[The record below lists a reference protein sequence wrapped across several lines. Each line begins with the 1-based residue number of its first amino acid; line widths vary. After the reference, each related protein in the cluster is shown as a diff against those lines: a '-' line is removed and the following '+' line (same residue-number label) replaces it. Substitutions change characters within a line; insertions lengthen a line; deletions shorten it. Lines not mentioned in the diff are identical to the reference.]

1 MSKEKS
7 LGLIKILTVSLS
19 PAILLFPSWSFQL
32 KAQSFPQLLVGVDF
46 PDIGDR
52 GAPPRTRG
60 AGSRGGCP
68 SESVEAPEDA
78 IPMTALMPKN
88 NVGTTVAPNPTVYV
102 YVPQTKDKEAEFRV
116 IDTQSEK
123 VVHQTTFK
131 LPNETAI
138 VKLNLP
144 TNVELKANTNYH
156 WDFYIIC
163 DPGNREKDQWV
174 EGWLERT
181 SLSSDMEARLQGV
194 KQQPLKQAKLYAD
207 DGIWHE
213 TLNIHAQQRNVHP
226 NEWVKLLD
234 SVGLVQIAESPIVDC
249 CQN

>member
-1 MSKEKS
+1 MFTEKS
-7 LGLIKILTVSLS
+7 LGLIKVLTVSLS
-19 PAILLFPSWSFQL
+19 PAILLFPGWSSEL
-32 KAQSFPQLLVGVDF
+32 RAQSFPQLLVSEF
-46 PDIGDR
+46 PDTGDQ

-68 SESVEAPEDA
+68 SEFVEAPEDA
-78 IPMTALMPKN
+78 MPMTAVMPKN

-116 IDTQSEK
+116 IDPQAEEI
-123 VVHQTTFK
+123 VHQTTFK

-144 TNVELKANTNYH
+144 KTVELKTNTNYH
-156 WDFYIIC
+156 WEFYIIC
-163 DPGNREKDQWV
+163 EPGNREQDQWV

-181 SLSSDMEARLQGV
+181 SLSSDTEAKLQV
-194 KQQPLKQAKLYAD
+194 TKQPLKQAKLYAD
-207 DGIWHE
+207 AGVWHE
-213 TLNIHAQQRNVHP
+213 TLSIHIEQRDSYP
-226 NEWVKLLD
+226 DEWVNLLK
-234 SVGLVQIAESPIVDC
+234 SVGLGGIAQTPIVDC